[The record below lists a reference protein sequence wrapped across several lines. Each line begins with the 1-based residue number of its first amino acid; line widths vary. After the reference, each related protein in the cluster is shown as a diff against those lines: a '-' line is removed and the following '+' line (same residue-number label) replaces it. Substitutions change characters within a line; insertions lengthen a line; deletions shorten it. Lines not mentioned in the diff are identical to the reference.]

1 MLHILFI
8 ILKILGILL
17 LVILGL
23 LFLCLLAVLFVPIR
37 YRGNGSYHS
46 IKDFGVHL
54 HIHWLLHAVSLRIA
68 YENELRY
75 AVKLFGFRI
84 FGSES
89 EEKDTESGRVREGTQ
104 AADSDELEFVN
115 AQEKTEDDDL
125 DTGEL
130 ILRAEAASEKTDA
143 AIEKA
148 EETARLL
155 EEAVKRRSAQREA
168 EMSQAVKNA
177 DAFPDVKEAGVS
189 EAEGETHRAKNELKS
204 NPSQEKRESF
214 LHRIISWFKQKWSAL
229 RQSLSKLLTRINSLE
244 HKRQSVLAFIENEEN
259 QKSFRL
265 IKRQLMRV
273 LRHIFPRKLSGQVTF
288 GVKDPYLMGQI
299 LSVAAFLYPVYGKK
313 VDLTP
318 VMDANALDGE
328 LSFRGRVQI
337 GVLALMALRIWM
349 DKNVRT
355 QVYKYRNEEED
366 NMADNQFAS
375 TIGALFQGMDE
386 FVTTKTVVGEPVTV
400 GDAIILPLV
409 DVTCGMAAGAF
420 GQSAKEKNAGGM
432 SAKMTP
438 SAVLVIQNGMTK
450 VVNIKHQ
457 DALTKVLDMAPDL
470 VNKFVGGSTGP
481 IDAETM
487 QTAEKMAGE
496 MEEKK

>member
-1 MLHILFI
+1 M
-8 ILKILGILL
+8 
-17 LVILGL
+17 
-23 LFLCLLAVLFVPIR
+23 
-37 YRGNGSYHS
+37 
-46 IKDFGVHL
+46 
-54 HIHWLLHAVSLRIA
+54 
-68 YENELRY
+68 
-75 AVKLFGFRI
+75 
-84 FGSES
+84 
-89 EEKDTESGRVREGTQ
+89 
-104 AADSDELEFVN
+104 
-115 AQEKTEDDDL
+115 
-125 DTGEL
+125 
-130 ILRAEAASEKTDA
+130 RAEAASEKTDA

-189 EAEGETHRAKNELKS
+189 EAEGKTHRAKNELKS

-229 RQSLSKLLTRINSLE
+229 RQSLSKLLTRINNLE

-288 GVKDPYLMGQI
+288 GVEDPYLMGQI

-313 VDLTP
+313 IDLTP

-355 QVYKYRNEEED
+355 QVYKYRNR
-366 NMADNQFAS
+366 
-375 TIGALFQGMDE
+375 
-386 FVTTKTVVGEPVTV
+386 
-400 GDAIILPLV
+400 
-409 DVTCGMAAGAF
+409 
-420 GQSAKEKNAGGM
+420 GGR
-432 SAKMTP
+432 
-438 SAVLVIQNGMTK
+438 
-450 VVNIKHQ
+450 
-457 DALTKVLDMAPDL
+457 
-470 VNKFVGGSTGP
+470 
-481 IDAETM
+481 
-487 QTAEKMAGE
+487 
-496 MEEKK
+496 

>member
-23 LFLCLLAVLFVPIR
+23 LFLCLLAVLFVPTR

-89 EEKDTESGRVREGTQ
+89 EVKDTESGRVREGTQ

-168 EMSQAVKNA
+168 EMYQAVKNA
-177 DAFPDVKEAGVS
+177 DAFPDVKEA
-189 EAEGETHRAKNELKS
+189 EGETHRAKNELNS
-204 NPSQEKRESF
+204 NPSQEKCESF

-229 RQSLSKLLTRINSLE
+229 RQSLSKLLTRINNLE

-288 GVKDPYLMGQI
+288 GVEDPYLMGQI

-313 VDLTP
+313 IDLTP

-355 QVYKYRNEEED
+355 QVYKYRNR
-366 NMADNQFAS
+366 
-375 TIGALFQGMDE
+375 
-386 FVTTKTVVGEPVTV
+386 
-400 GDAIILPLV
+400 
-409 DVTCGMAAGAF
+409 
-420 GQSAKEKNAGGM
+420 GGR
-432 SAKMTP
+432 
-438 SAVLVIQNGMTK
+438 
-450 VVNIKHQ
+450 
-457 DALTKVLDMAPDL
+457 
-470 VNKFVGGSTGP
+470 
-481 IDAETM
+481 
-487 QTAEKMAGE
+487 
-496 MEEKK
+496 

>member
-68 YENELRY
+68 YENGLRY

-89 EEKDTESGRVREGTQ
+89 EVKDTESGRVREGTQ
-104 AADSDELEFVN
+104 
-115 AQEKTEDDDL
+115 
-125 DTGEL
+125 
-130 ILRAEAASEKTDA
+130 AASEKTDA

-229 RQSLSKLLTRINSLE
+229 RQSLSKLLTRINNLE

-288 GVKDPYLMGQI
+288 GVGDPYLMGQI

-313 VDLTP
+313 IDLTP

-355 QVYKYRNEEED
+355 QVYKYRNR
-366 NMADNQFAS
+366 
-375 TIGALFQGMDE
+375 
-386 FVTTKTVVGEPVTV
+386 
-400 GDAIILPLV
+400 
-409 DVTCGMAAGAF
+409 
-420 GQSAKEKNAGGM
+420 GGR
-432 SAKMTP
+432 
-438 SAVLVIQNGMTK
+438 
-450 VVNIKHQ
+450 
-457 DALTKVLDMAPDL
+457 
-470 VNKFVGGSTGP
+470 
-481 IDAETM
+481 
-487 QTAEKMAGE
+487 
-496 MEEKK
+496 

>member
-1 MLHILFI
+1 
-8 ILKILGILL
+8 
-17 LVILGL
+17 
-23 LFLCLLAVLFVPIR
+23 
-37 YRGNGSYHS
+37 
-46 IKDFGVHL
+46 
-54 HIHWLLHAVSLRIA
+54 
-68 YENELRY
+68 
-75 AVKLFGFRI
+75 
-84 FGSES
+84 
-89 EEKDTESGRVREGTQ
+89 
-104 AADSDELEFVN
+104 
-115 AQEKTEDDDL
+115 
-125 DTGEL
+125 
-130 ILRAEAASEKTDA
+130 
-143 AIEKA
+143 
-148 EETARLL
+148 
-155 EEAVKRRSAQREA
+155 
-168 EMSQAVKNA
+168 MSQAVKNA

-288 GVKDPYLMGQI
+288 GVEDPYLMGQI

-355 QVYKYRNEEED
+355 QVYKYRNR
-366 NMADNQFAS
+366 
-375 TIGALFQGMDE
+375 
-386 FVTTKTVVGEPVTV
+386 
-400 GDAIILPLV
+400 
-409 DVTCGMAAGAF
+409 
-420 GQSAKEKNAGGM
+420 GGR
-432 SAKMTP
+432 
-438 SAVLVIQNGMTK
+438 
-450 VVNIKHQ
+450 
-457 DALTKVLDMAPDL
+457 
-470 VNKFVGGSTGP
+470 
-481 IDAETM
+481 
-487 QTAEKMAGE
+487 
-496 MEEKK
+496 